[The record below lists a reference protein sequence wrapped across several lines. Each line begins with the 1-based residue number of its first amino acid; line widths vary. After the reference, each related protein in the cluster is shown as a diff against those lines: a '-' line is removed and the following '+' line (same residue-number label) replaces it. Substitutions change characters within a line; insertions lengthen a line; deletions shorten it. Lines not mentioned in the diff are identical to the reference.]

1 MSTVPGPTARLIRLQ
16 ARWHTATCT
25 ITRPGAG
32 DPVWNDE
39 TGTYDDPPPTTVY
52 SGACLVTPT
61 GGDRVQEFGEGPVV
75 TRQYTIS
82 IEDLTADVH
91 VEDTITITDSRDPLA
106 EGRTM
111 RVLDIPKS
119 ELVTVRRLIAEEV
132 LT

>member
-1 MSTVPGPTARLIRLQ
+1 MNLTGPLNALAAYAGRL
-16 ARWHTATCT
+16 HTATCT
-25 ITRPGAG
+25 ITRPGG
-32 DPVWNDE
+32 EPVWNDE
-39 TGTYDDPPPTTVY
+39 TGTYEPAADVTVY

-82 IEDLTADVH
+82 IEDLTADVQ